1 MDARSS
7 TRKIDTSIH
16 NHSALLVFLVAFVT
30 TQHVKGISIDM
41 YIPVAASPQDLEL

>member
-16 NHSALLVFLVAFVT
+16 NQSALLVFLVALVM
-30 TQHVKGISIDM
+30 TQHVKGIFIDM
-41 YIPVAASPQDLEL
+41 CIPVAFPPQDLEL